1 MHLSQEEIER
11 RDGEALKLRLKY
23 EMGLI
28 TREQMQQHAAQ
39 WDEAKRDDMRERFRA
54 AVESVEP
61 MVQ

>member
-39 WDEAKRDDMRERFRA
+39 WDEDKRNDMRERFRE
-54 AVESVEP
+54 AVESVESIA
-61 MVQ
+61 Q